1 MTVFIISKELKG
13 QYHGWPHQYVHN
25 HAATNGLALYI
36 AGKYENII
44 SAQTKYIFEYL
55 IFNHLK
61 YLGLVLTENINLID
75 SETLSLDEVFKSA
88 ENIKNMGAVICERA
102 LKLLENVVDGS
113 LEEGVS
119 YGKESKINITNLRIQ
134 NLFFNMCNL
143 VYIMGL

>member
-1 MTVFIISKELKG
+1 M
-13 QYHGWPHQYVHN
+13 
-25 HAATNGLALYI
+25 
-36 AGKYENII
+36 
-44 SAQTKYIFEYL
+44 
-55 IFNHLK
+55 
-61 YLGLVLTENINLID
+61 ID

-143 VYIMGL
+143 VYIMGLYNNYRSV